1 MAETP
6 DDILRAL
13 ADPERLAIAGSL
25 ALGPRDAAEL
35 ASSLGVPIERVRRHL
50 SRLTSAGVVRA
61 QDDRRTYRL
70 DAGTLRAA
78 AADVGPPRE
87 TGLVLGAA
95 NEDEEAVLRSYFRGG
110 RLREIPARESK
121 RRIVLERIA
130 VEFDPGVRYS
140 EAEVNAV
147 VGRFHAD
154 HAALRRYLVDG
165 GFLSRERGVYWRTG
179 GRVDV

>member
-1 MAETP
+1 MEETP

-13 ADPERLAIAGSL
+13 ADRERLAIAGAL
-25 ALGPRDAAEL
+25 AFGPRDADEL
-35 ASSLGVPIERVRRHL
+35 AASLGVSIARVRRHL
-50 SRLTSAGVVRA
+50 DRLMSAGVVRP

-78 AADVGPPRE
+78 AEEVGPSRQA
-87 TGLVLGAA
+87 GLALGAA

-110 RLREIPARESK
+110 TLREIPARESK
-121 RRIVLERIA
+121 RRVVLERIA

-140 EAEVNAV
+140 ELEVNAI
-147 VGRFHAD
+147 VGRFHPD
-154 HAALRRYLVDG
+154 HAAVRRYLVDE
-165 GFLSRERGVYWRTG
+165 GFLSRAGGVYWRTG

>member
-1 MAETP
+1 MAETR

-35 ASSLGVPIERVRRHL
+35 AALLGVPIQRVRRHL
-50 SRLTSAGVVRA
+50 NRLTSAGLVRA

-70 DAGTLRAA
+70 DAGALRTAA
-78 AADVGPPRE
+78 EDVGPPRE
-87 TGLVLGAA
+87 TGLALGAA
-95 NEDEEAVLRSYFRGG
+95 NDDEEAVLRSYFRGG
-110 RLREIPARESK
+110 MLREIPAKESK

-130 VEFDPGVRYS
+130 VEFDHGVRYS

-147 VGRFHAD
+147 VGRFNPD
-154 HAALRRYLVDG
+154 HAALRRYLVDE

-179 GRVDV
+179 GRVDL